1 MSGKIYVWQ
10 DGTWLL
16 PFMYDPVMLTLK
28 KLIPLM
34 YNNRVIEFK
43 ITGNNMDDLLY
54 GDTLIWVGMSPPNF
68 EELKKKNIYTIH
80 YDLEPF
86 TSNSG
91 ADEIWTYSRYMFE
104 EYKKVFNKTVKYI
117 PVLLDQT
124 VPTIN
129 YSEKNTQIKLTF
141 IGDISTHN
149 RIKRKEIIN
158 ASGVEIN
165 DIFSLWS
172 NQDFNMFII
181 NKTDIF
187 LNILKD
193 NTKALASVRIN
204 KLLSH
209 KCIII
214 SEHTNDLD
222 EELYKDMVFFK
233 DLNEIGDFF
242 KILAN
247 KSKAELEIIAE
258 NSYQKF
264 IKVFNIENVF
274 NLIQTRDSVIP
285 LQLSYR

>member
-1 MSGKIYVWQ
+1 
-10 DGTWLL
+10 
-16 PFMYDPVMLTLK
+16 
-28 KLIPLM
+28 
-34 YNNRVIEFK
+34 
-43 ITGNNMDDLLY
+43 
-54 GDTLIWVGMSPPNF
+54 
-68 EELKKKNIYTIH
+68 
-80 YDLEPF
+80 
-86 TSNSG
+86 
-91 ADEIWTYSRYMFE
+91 MFE